1 MAESSQERAIGRL
14 EGRLDGV
21 DDKLDSIERLLRAQN
36 EESSESRKALYERVQ
51 SIETDNKI
59 SAKIDAQVRERLD
72 ALDARLT
79 TEVMPTVNEVQR
91 WKVAGMTVIGM
102 AGLAGAALASV
113 FIWAWDVI
121 VSKWNGG

>member
-1 MAESSQERAIGRL
+1 VAESSQERAIGRL